1 MSDDPTLDPTVAITF
16 PGQPLIFAVPVL
28 VILTMVAIV
37 VIQKSRHRTAA
48 AAAWASASNELGIQF
63 VGDGSKLGPVARGQV
78 KSHVVSDNPGAQRRQ
93 EADRDPIQR
102 QVRST
107 RGPEVQTRQTHER

>member
-78 KSHVVSDNPGAQRRQ
+78 KSHVVPITPVHKGDKKQIVTQFSVKFAAS
-93 EADRDPIQR
+93 EAPKF
-102 QVRST
+102 
-107 RGPEVQTRQTHER
+107 